1 MFNTNCWRIEKSKS
15 FNRNYYV
22 NLETGKSQW
31 GLPQNFEDKMLGKD
45 WEKHRSN
52 SKDKIYYERVS
63 EGKTQ
68 WEEPPDEDDQE
79 TLPMGWEIHFS
90 TKCNNIYYKNV
101 ATGHTQWEH
110 PKEEVNKK
118 LWREKEDAKIKDEQE
133 KELYRIRMLKENFD
147 KQQRLD
153 AEKKKQE
160 LHDKLIAQQIHDEF
174 VAQKLR
180 ERVQQEDWEKKEIER
195 KAKIAIDE
203 QKQKEKEDA
212 EWKLTLKKS
221 PQNNRNNPHDVIFN
235 WPCENY
241 DYKGNWSLTS
251 DKGVKNTGSYEFDPK
266 TMKITSRFN
275 GKQDKIASVMI
286 TKCMC
291 PVSAFVNKRADD
303 FPFSE
308 IKVIL
313 GSIQDLIQTK
323 ASDNRQKV
331 FVLPSQL
338 NGAEYP
344 SPDFIVGKL
353 QSYMSD
359 RTGGPA
365 GQLAADPGVAQFII
379 DNAAN
384 NDTELF
390 DHDSGINNVRLMGD
404 IPGIT
409 LKNGYL
415 QVKDDANISE
425 FENKISQM
433 TVLGVRDV
441 PVRGLM
447 SGGQREFFYADHTV
461 DLIYGSAVPIQSDPD
476 PKSPYYDRYA
486 PYYGNSDHPTVRRIA
501 NLTLFAQYV
510 GSFRLAILRGNCNI
524 YLMLLGGGVFSNR
537 FDDIK
542 DAISSAYNYM
552 KERLKRADV
561 KVFVLVWEG
570 NVGKNEPRA
579 KEELRAFNL
588 LK

>member
-1 MFNTNCWRIEKSKS
+1 MFNTNCWREQKSNH
-15 FNRNYYV
+15 FNGRKYYV

-31 GLPQNFEDKMLGKD
+31 GIPQDFSEKMLDK
-45 WEKHRSN
+45 WEKHRSR
-52 SKDKIYYERVS
+52 SQDKFYYERIS
-63 EGKTQ
+63 DGFKQ
-68 WEEPPDEDDQE
+68 WEEPSEDDDE
-79 TLPMGWEIHFS
+79 TLPVGWERHFS
-90 TKCNNIYYKNV
+90 TNCHNIYYKNID
-101 ATGHTQWEH
+101 TGHTQWEN
-110 PKEEVNKK
+110 PKEEY
-118 LWREKEDAKIKDEQE
+118 
-133 KELYRIRMLKENFD
+133 YRIQEDKKRIIKE
-147 KQQRLD
+147 
-153 AEKKKQE
+153 EE
-160 LHDKLIAQQIHDEF
+160 LTDKLIAQQLHDEF
-174 VAQKLR
+174 VAQQIR
-180 ERVQQEDWEKKEIER
+180 ERVQKEDWEKKERER
-195 KAKIAIDE
+195 KEKIAIDE

-212 EWKLTLKKS
+212 AWKLALKKS
-221 PQNNRNNPHDVIFN
+221 NPQQTLNPDNPHNVVFN
-235 WPCENY
+235 WPCEND
-241 DYKGNWSLTS
+241 DYKGKWSLTS
-251 DKGVKNTGSYEFDPK
+251 DKGVKNIGSYDFNPK

-286 TKCMC
+286 AKCMC
-291 PVSAFVNKRADD
+291 PVSAFVNKRVDD

-344 SPDFIVGKL
+344 NPDFIVTKL
-353 QSYMSD
+353 QSYMTD

-476 PKSPYYDRYA
+476 PKSPYYDSWA
-486 PYYGNSDHPTVRRIA
+486 PYYGNSNHPTVRRIA
-501 NLTLFAQYV
+501 NVTLFAQYV

-552 KERLKRADV
+552 KEGLKRADV

>member
-1 MFNTNCWRIEKSKS
+1 MNANCWRIERSKR

-22 NLETGKSQW
+22 NLETGKTQW
-31 GLPQNFEDKMLGKD
+31 GIPNFEDKMLGKN
-45 WEKHRSN
+45 WEKHRSS
-52 SKDKIYYERVS
+52 SKNKIYYESVS

-90 TKCNNIYYKNV
+90 RKCKNIYYKNV

-118 LWREKEDAKIKDEQE
+118 LWKENQDAKIKD
-133 KELYRIRMLKENFD
+133 D
-147 KQQRLD
+147 
-153 AEKKKQE
+153 QE
-160 LHDKLIAQQIHDEF
+160 LHDKLIAQQIRDEF

-180 ERVQQEDWEKKEIER
+180 EKVQKEDWEKKEIER
-195 KAKIAIDE
+195 KAQIAIYE

-221 PQNNRNNPHDVIFN
+221 NPQQTLNPNNPHNVVFN
-235 WPCENY
+235 WPCEFNG
-241 DYKGNWSLTS
+241 YKGDWSLTS
-251 DKGVKNTGSYEFDPK
+251 DKGVKNIGSYNFDPK

-286 TKCMC
+286 AKCMC

-313 GSIQDLIQTK
+313 GSIQDAIQLKTK
-323 ASDNRQKV
+323 DNRQKV

-338 NGAEYP
+338 NAAEYP
-344 SPDFIVGKL
+344 SPNVIVEKL

-384 NDTELF
+384 RDTEIF
-390 DHDSGINNVRLMGD
+390 DMNSGINNVRLMGD
-404 IPGIT
+404 IQGIT
-409 LKNGYL
+409 LQNGYL
-415 QVKDDANISE
+415 QVTDNANIPE

-476 PKSPYYDRYA
+476 PNSPYYDRWA
-486 PYYGNSDHPTVRRIA
+486 PSYGNSNHPTVRRIA
-501 NLTLFAQYV
+501 NVTLFAQYV
-510 GSFRLAILRGNCNI
+510 GSFRLAILRGKCNI

-552 KERLKRADV
+552 KEGLKRADV

-579 KEELRAFNL
+579 KEELKAFKKL
-588 LK
+588 

>member
-1 MFNTNCWRIEKSKS
+1 MFNANCWKEKKS
-15 FNRNYYV
+15 NRFNGRKYYV

-31 GLPQNFEDKMLGKD
+31 GIPQGLDEKILNN
-45 WEKHRSN
+45 WEKHRSR
-52 SKDKIYYERVS
+52 SKDKFYYERIS
-63 EGKTQ
+63 DGFKQ
-68 WEEPPDEDDQE
+68 WEEPPEDDDE

-110 PKEEVNKK
+110 PKEEVNNK
-118 LWREKEDAKIKDEQE
+118 LWREKQDAKIKDDQE
-133 KELYRIRMLKENFD
+133 KELYRMRMLKENFD
-147 KQQRLD
+147 KQRRLD
-153 AEKKKQE
+153 AEKKDQE
-160 LHDKLIAQQIHDEF
+160 LNDKLIAQQLHDEF
-174 VAQKLR
+174 IAQQIR
-180 ERVQQEDWEKKEIER
+180 ERVQKEDWEKKEIER

-203 QKQKEKEDA
+203 HKQKEKEDTA
-212 EWKLTLKKS
+212 LKLALNKS
-221 PQNNRNNPHDVIFN
+221 NPHNVVFN
-235 WPCENY
+235 WPCEND
-241 DYKGNWSLTS
+241 DYKGDWSLKS
-251 DKGVKNTGSYEFDPK
+251 DKGVQNTGSYDFDPK

-291 PVSAFVNKRADD
+291 PVSAFVNKRVDD

-308 IKVIL
+308 ITVIL
-313 GSIQDLIQTK
+313 GSIQDLIQIK

-344 SPDFIVGKL
+344 SPDFIVTKL

-552 KERLKRADV
+552 KEGLKRADV

-570 NVGKNEPRA
+570 NMTKQEPKA
-579 KEELRAFNL
+579 KEELRAFKL

>member
-1 MFNTNCWRIEKSKS
+1 MFNANCWKEQKSKR

-31 GLPQNFEDKMLGKD
+31 GIPQGLGDKMLNKN
-45 WEKHRSN
+45 WEKHRSR
-52 SKDKIYYERVS
+52 SEDKFYYERISDGFKQWDEPS
-63 EGKTQ
+63 EDT
-68 WEEPPDEDDQE
+68 EE
-79 TLPMGWEIHFS
+79 TLPVGWERHFS
-90 TKCNNIYYKNV
+90 TKCHNIYYKNV
-101 ATGHTQWEH
+101 YTGRTQWEN
-110 PKEEVNKK
+110 PKEELN
-118 LWREKEDAKIKDEQE
+118 
-133 KELYRIRMLKENFD
+133 
-147 KQQRLD
+147 
-153 AEKKKQE
+153 
-160 LHDKLIAQQIHDEF
+160 DKLIAQQLHDEF
-174 VAQKLR
+174 VAQQIR
-180 ERVQQEDWEKKEIER
+180 ERVQKEDWEKKERER

-203 QKQKEKEDA
+203 QKQKDKEDA
-212 EWKLTLKKS
+212 ELKLSLKKS
-221 PQNNRNNPHDVIFN
+221 SPQKSLNPNNPDNVVFN
-235 WPCENY
+235 WPCEKD
-241 DYKGNWSLTS
+241 DYKGKWSLKS
-251 DKGVKNTGSYEFDPK
+251 DKGEENTGSYEFDPK
-266 TMKITSRFN
+266 TMKITTRFN

-291 PVSAFVNKRADD
+291 PVSAFVNNRAGD

-344 SPDFIVGKL
+344 SQDYIVSKL
-353 QSYMSD
+353 QTYMDD

-384 NDTELF
+384 DNTELF
-390 DHDSGINNVRLMGD
+390 DHNRGINNVRLMGD

-409 LKNGYL
+409 LQNGYL
-415 QVKDDANISE
+415 QVKDDANIQE

-447 SGGQREFFYADHTV
+447 GGQREFFYADHTV
-461 DLIYGSAVPIQSDPD
+461 DLIYASAVPIKADTDPT
-476 PKSPYYDRYA
+476 SPYYVRY
-486 PYYGNSDHPTVRRIA
+486 PYDYGNSDHPTVRRIA
-501 NLTLFAQYV
+501 NITLFAQYV

-552 KERLKRADV
+552 KETLKRADV
-561 KVFVLVWEG
+561 KVSVVVWEG

-579 KEELRAFNL
+579 KEELRAFKL

>member
-1 MFNTNCWRIEKSKS
+1 MFNANCWREEESNN
-15 FNRNYYV
+15 FNGRKYYV

-31 GLPQNFEDKMLGKD
+31 GIPQGLGEKMLDK
-45 WEKHRSN
+45 WEKHRSR
-52 SKDKIYYERVS
+52 SQDKFYYERIS
-63 EGKTQ
+63 DGFKQ
-68 WEEPPDEDDQE
+68 WEEPPEDDDE
-79 TLPMGWEIHFS
+79 TLPVGWERHFS
-90 TKCNNIYYKNV
+90 TNCHNIYYKNID
-101 ATGHTQWEH
+101 TGHTQWEN

-118 LWREKEDAKIKDEQE
+118 LWREKQDDEQE
-133 KELYRIRMLKENFD
+133 KELLKLRILKEKFD
-147 KQQRLD
+147 KQRRLD
-153 AEKKKQE
+153 AEKKDKE
-160 LHDKLIAQQIHDEF
+160 LNDKLIAQQLHDEF
-174 VAQKLR
+174 VAQEIR
-180 ERVQQEDWEKKEIER
+180 ERVQKDDWEKKERER

-212 EWKLTLKKS
+212 EWKLIALKKS
-221 PQNNRNNPHDVIFN
+221 SPQQTLNPNNPHNVVFN
-235 WPCENY
+235 WPCENH
-241 DYKGNWSLTS
+241 DYKGDWSLRS
-251 DKGVKNTGSYEFDPK
+251 DKGVQNTGSYDFDPK

-313 GSIQDLIQTK
+313 GSIQDEIQLK
-323 ASDNRQKV
+323 AMDNRQKV

-338 NGAEYP
+338 NAAEYP
-344 SPDFIVGKL
+344 SPGDIVEKL
-353 QSYMSD
+353 QFYMSD

-384 NDTELF
+384 SYTEIF
-390 DHDSGINNVRLMGD
+390 DMNRGINNVRLMGN

-409 LKNGYL
+409 LQNGYL
-415 QVKDDANISE
+415 QVKDNANISE
-425 FENKISQM
+425 FENNISQM

-447 SGGQREFFYADHTV
+447 SGGQREFVNTNHTV

-476 PKSPYYDRYA
+476 PNSVYYDRWA
-486 PYYGNSDHPTVRRIA
+486 PYYGNSNHPTVRRIA
-501 NLTLFAQYV
+501 NVTLFAQYV
-510 GSFRLAILRGNCNI
+510 GSFRLAILRGKCNI

-552 KERLKRADV
+552 KEGLKRADV

>member
-1 MFNTNCWRIEKSKS
+1 MFNANCWKEQKSNRFK
-15 FNRNYYV
+15 RNYYV

-31 GLPQNFEDKMLGKD
+31 GIPQGLDEKILND
-45 WEKHRSN
+45 WEKHRSR
-52 SKDKIYYERVS
+52 SKDKFYYERIS
-63 EGKTQ
+63 DGFKQ
-68 WEEPPDEDDQE
+68 WDEPAEDDDE
-79 TLPMGWEIHFS
+79 TLQLGWERRVSSNCH
-90 TKCNNIYYKNV
+90 NIYYKNV
-101 ATGHTQWEH
+101 NTGHTQWEH
-110 PKEEVNKK
+110 PKEEYKK
-118 LWREKEDAKIKDEQE
+118 QQFDKRKED
-133 KELYRIRMLKENFD
+133 ELN
-147 KQQRLD
+147 
-153 AEKKKQE
+153 
-160 LHDKLIAQQIHDEF
+160 DKLIAQQLHDAF
-174 VAQKLR
+174 VAQELR
-180 ERVQQEDWEKKEIER
+180 ERVQKEDWEKKERER
-195 KAKIAIDE
+195 KEKIAIDE
-203 QKQKEKEDA
+203 QKQKDKQDA
-212 EWKLTLKKS
+212 EWKLSLN
-221 PQNNRNNPHDVIFN
+221 PNNPHNVVFN
-235 WPCENY
+235 WPCENHH
-241 DYKGNWSLTS
+241 YKGDWSLTS
-251 DKGVKNTGSYEFDPK
+251 DKGVKNIGSYNFDPK

-291 PVSAFVNKRADD
+291 PVSAFVNKRVDD

-313 GSIQDLIQTK
+313 GSIQDLIHIK
-323 ASDNRQKV
+323 ASDNRQKI

-344 SPDFIVGKL
+344 APNFIVEKL
-353 QSYMSD
+353 QSYMTD

-384 NDTELF
+384 NDTEIF

-409 LKNGYL
+409 LQNGYL
-415 QVKDDANISE
+415 QVNDNANIEE

-461 DLIYGSAVPIQSDPD
+461 DLIYGSAVPIKSDPD
-476 PKSPYYDRYA
+476 PKSLYYDPYA

-501 NLTLFAQYV
+501 NVTLFAQYV

-552 KERLKRADV
+552 KEGLKRADV
-561 KVFVLVWEG
+561 KVFVVVWEG
-570 NVGKNEPRA
+570 NVGKKEPRA
-579 KEELRAFNL
+579 KEELRAFKL

>member
-1 MFNTNCWRIEKSKS
+1 MFNSNCWKEQKSNR

-31 GLPQNFEDKMLGKD
+31 GIPQGLGEKILND
-45 WEKHRSN
+45 WEKHRS
-52 SKDKIYYERVS
+52 SSQDKFYYERIS
-63 EGKTQ
+63 DGFRQ
-68 WEEPPDEDDQE
+68 WDEPTEDDDE
-79 TLPMGWEIHFS
+79 TLPVGWERRVS
-90 TKCNNIYYKNV
+90 NKCNNIYYKNV
-101 ATGHTQWEH
+101 NTGHTQWEH
-110 PKEEVNKK
+110 PKEEYYRIQEDKK
-118 LWREKEDAKIKDEQE
+118 LKEQE
-133 KELYRIRMLKENFD
+133 LN
-147 KQQRLD
+147 
-153 AEKKKQE
+153 
-160 LHDKLIAQQIHDEF
+160 DKLIAQQLHDEF
-174 VAQKLR
+174 VAQKIR
-180 ERVQQEDWEKKEIER
+180 ETVQKEDWEKKERER

-203 QKQKEKEDA
+203 QKQKDKEDA
-212 EWKLTLKKS
+212 EWKLSLKKS
-221 PQNNRNNPHDVIFN
+221 SPQKSLNINNPHNVVFN
-235 WPCENY
+235 WPCEKY
-241 DYKGNWSLTS
+241 DYKGKWSLKS
-251 DKGVKNTGSYEFDPK
+251 DKGVENTGSYEFDPK
-266 TMKITSRFN
+266 TMKITTRFN
-275 GKQDKIASVMI
+275 GKQDKIATVMI
-286 TKCMC
+286 TKCVC
-291 PVSAFVNKRADD
+291 PVSEFVNKRVDD

-308 IKVIL
+308 INVIL

-323 ASDNRQKV
+323 ASGNRQKV

-338 NGAEYP
+338 NGAEY
-344 SPDFIVGKL
+344 SSQHDIVTRL
-353 QSYMSD
+353 QSYMGD

-384 NDTELF
+384 DTTKKI
-390 DHDSGINNVRLMGD
+390 DHNSGINNVRLMGD

-415 QVKDDANISE
+415 QVKDNADIQE

-441 PVRGLM
+441 PVRGLT
-447 SGGQREFFYADHTV
+447 SGAKREFFYADHTV

-476 PKSPYYDRYA
+476 PTSPYYNPYA
-486 PYYGNSDHPTVRRIA
+486 PYYGNSDHATVRRIA
-501 NLTLFAQYV
+501 NVTLFAQYV
-510 GSFRLAILRGNCNI
+510 GSFRLAILRGGKCNI

-552 KERLKRADV
+552 KEGLKRADV
-561 KVFVLVWEG
+561 KVFVVVWDG

-579 KEELRAFNL
+579 KEELKAFKL

>member
-1 MFNTNCWRIEKSKS
+1 
-15 FNRNYYV
+15 
-22 NLETGKSQW
+22 
-31 GLPQNFEDKMLGKD
+31 
-45 WEKHRSN
+45 
-52 SKDKIYYERVS
+52 
-63 EGKTQ
+63 
-68 WEEPPDEDDQE
+68 
-79 TLPMGWEIHFS
+79 
-90 TKCNNIYYKNV
+90 
-101 ATGHTQWEH
+101 
-110 PKEEVNKK
+110 
-118 LWREKEDAKIKDEQE
+118 
-133 KELYRIRMLKENFD
+133 
-147 KQQRLD
+147 
-153 AEKKKQE
+153 
-160 LHDKLIAQQIHDEF
+160 
-174 VAQKLR
+174 
-180 ERVQQEDWEKKEIER
+180 
-195 KAKIAIDE
+195 
-203 QKQKEKEDA
+203 
-212 EWKLTLKKS
+212 
-221 PQNNRNNPHDVIFN
+221 
-235 WPCENY
+235 
-241 DYKGNWSLTS
+241 
-251 DKGVKNTGSYEFDPK
+251 
-266 TMKITSRFN
+266 
-275 GKQDKIASVMI
+275 
-286 TKCMC
+286 MC
-291 PVSAFVNKRADD
+291 PVSAFVNKRVDD

-308 IKVIL
+308 INVIL

-323 ASDNRQKV
+323 ASGNRQKV

-344 SPDFIVGKL
+344 EPDFIVSKL
-353 QSYMSD
+353 QSYMTD

-384 NDTELF
+384 NNTELF

-409 LKNGYL
+409 LQNGYL

-433 TVLGVRDV
+433 TVLGIRDV
-441 PVRGLM
+441 PVRGLT
-447 SGGQREFFYADHTV
+447 SGKFREFFYADHTV

-542 DAISSAYNYM
+542 DAITSAYNYM
-552 KERLKRADV
+552 KEGLKRADV
-561 KVFVLVWEG
+561 KVSVLVWEG
-570 NVGKNEPRA
+570 NVGKNQPKA

>member
-1 MFNTNCWRIEKSKS
+1 MFNANCWKEQKSNRFK
-15 FNRNYYV
+15 RNYYV

-31 GLPQNFEDKMLGKD
+31 GIPQGLDEKILND
-45 WEKHRSN
+45 WEKHRSR
-52 SKDKIYYERVS
+52 SKDKFYYERIS
-63 EGKTQ
+63 DGFKQ
-68 WEEPPDEDDQE
+68 WDEPAEDDDE
-79 TLPMGWEIHFS
+79 TLQLGWERRVSSNCH
-90 TKCNNIYYKNV
+90 NIYYKNV
-101 ATGHTQWEH
+101 NTGHTQWEH
-110 PKEEVNKK
+110 PKEEYKK
-118 LWREKEDAKIKDEQE
+118 QQFDKRKED
-133 KELYRIRMLKENFD
+133 ELN
-147 KQQRLD
+147 
-153 AEKKKQE
+153 
-160 LHDKLIAQQIHDEF
+160 DKLIAQQLHDAF
-174 VAQKLR
+174 VAQELR
-180 ERVQQEDWEKKEIER
+180 ERVQKEDWEKKERER
-195 KAKIAIDE
+195 KVKIAIDE
-203 QKQKEKEDA
+203 QKQKDKQDA
-212 EWKLTLKKS
+212 EWKLSLN
-221 PQNNRNNPHDVIFN
+221 PNNPHNVVFN
-235 WPCENY
+235 WPCENHH
-241 DYKGNWSLTS
+241 YKGDWSLTS
-251 DKGVKNTGSYEFDPK
+251 DKGVKNIGSYNFDPK

-291 PVSAFVNKRADD
+291 PVSAFVNKRVDD

-313 GSIQDLIQTK
+313 GSIQDVIQLK
-323 ASDNRQKV
+323 AMDNRQKV

-338 NGAEYP
+338 NAAEYP
-344 SPDFIVGKL
+344 SPGVIVEKL

-384 NDTELF
+384 NDTEIF

-409 LKNGYL
+409 LQNGYL
-415 QVKDDANISE
+415 QVNDNANIEE

-461 DLIYGSAVPIQSDPD
+461 DLIYGSAVPIKSDPD
-476 PKSPYYDRYA
+476 PKSLYYDPYA

-501 NLTLFAQYV
+501 NVTLFAQYV

-552 KERLKRADV
+552 KEGLKRADV
-561 KVFVLVWEG
+561 KVFVVVWEG
-570 NVGKNEPRA
+570 NVGKKEPRA
-579 KEELRAFNL
+579 KEELRAFKL

>member
-1 MFNTNCWRIEKSKS
+1 MFNANCWRTEKSKR

-31 GLPQNFEDKMLGKD
+31 GLPQNVGDKMLNKN
-45 WEKHRSN
+45 WQKHISRSQN
-52 SKDKIYYERVS
+52 KFYYERVS
-63 EGKTQ
+63 DGFKQ
-68 WEEPPDEDDQE
+68 WDEPAEDDDE
-79 TLPMGWEIHFS
+79 TLPVGWERHFS
-90 TKCNNIYYKNV
+90 SNCNNIYYKNV
-101 ATGHTQWEH
+101 YTGRTQWEN
-110 PKEEVNKK
+110 PKEELN
-118 LWREKEDAKIKDEQE
+118 
-133 KELYRIRMLKENFD
+133 
-147 KQQRLD
+147 
-153 AEKKKQE
+153 
-160 LHDKLIAQQIHDEF
+160 DKLIAQQLNDKLIAQQLHDEF
-174 VAQKLR
+174 VAQQIR
-180 ERVQQEDWEKKEIER
+180 ERVQKEDWEKKERER

-203 QKQKEKEDA
+203 QKQKDKEDA

-221 PQNNRNNPHDVIFN
+221 SPQKSLNPNNPHNVVFN
-235 WPCENY
+235 WPCKHYN
-241 DYKGNWSLTS
+241 YKGKWSLKS
-251 DKGVKNTGSYEFDPK
+251 DKGVENTGSYEFDPK
-266 TMKITSRFN
+266 TMKITTRFN

-291 PVSAFVNKRADD
+291 PVSAFVNKRVDD

-313 GSIQDLIQTK
+313 GSIQDLIHTK

-344 SPDFIVGKL
+344 NPDFIVSKL

-384 NDTELF
+384 NDTEVF
-390 DHDSGINNVRLMGD
+390 DHDNGINNVRLMGD

-409 LKNGYL
+409 LQNGYL

-552 KERLKRADV
+552 KEGLKRADV
-561 KVFVLVWEG
+561 KVSVVVWEG

-579 KEELRAFNL
+579 KEELRAFKL